1 MRKTCSDGGSP
12 SGTRPEDP
20 ASAREARQTAP
31 SWPNPARW
39 SLRRQGNDLR
49 ATAPTASGRYAD
61 SPGALRARVPSRAS
75 SRGSRSRRVVL
86 ILEHHLRS
94 CDELHVAR
102 RDAQAAAPAHSKKRR
117 YRMACRAND
126 VFARSSRP
134 MERLDPPRG
143 RTGAVSPPGRQRAQ
157 HLQRQPPRLRGSVDF
172 GAAPLAAERA
182 GRRRRGRGG
191 APGLRAALG
200 RPREAERP
208 RLGRSCAPRAPATA
222 PRRRPQSLLDRSKGA
237 VPRSVDLL
245 PRCSPPRPSLERE
258 LAALGEKVLTSSCAK
273 E

>member
-1 MRKTCSDGGSP
+1 MVDFEGPAAQPAGFVDAPVCGPAGR
-12 SGTRPEDP
+12 TRRLRSRPVKP
-20 ASAREARQTAP
+20 PQAGRSLRHRH
-31 SWPNPARW
+31 
-39 SLRRQGNDLR
+39 LRRQAADLR
-49 ATAPTASGRYAD
+49 TTSQPRPRRQND
-61 SPGALRARVPSRAS
+61 SIGALGGRTPSLTTTQ
-75 SRGSRSRRVVL
+75 GSRSGWLAV
-86 ILEHHLRS
+86 ILERRLHS

-102 RDAQAAAPAHSKKRR
+102 RDAQAAAPAQSKKRR
-117 YRMACRAND
+117 HRMASCATD
-126 VFARSSRP
+126 VFARLP
-134 MERLDPPRG
+134 HLMERVGPLRG

-222 PRRRPQSLLDRSKGA
+222 PRRRPQS
-237 VPRSVDLL
+237 
-245 PRCSPPRPSLERE
+245 
-258 LAALGEKVLTSSCAK
+258 
-273 E
+273 

>member
-1 MRKTCSDGGSP
+1 MVDFEEAAVRKTCSDGGFP

-31 SWPNPARW
+31 SWPNPRP
-39 SLRRQGNDLR
+39 SGIRRQGNDLR

-61 SPGALRARVPSRAS
+61 SLGALKARAPSRTS
-75 SRGSRSRRVVL
+75 TQGSRSRRVVL
-86 ILEHHLRS
+86 ILERCLHS
-94 CDELHVAR
+94 CDELDAAR
-102 RDAQAAAPAHSKKRR
+102 RDAQVAAPAHSKKRR
-117 YRMACRAND
+117 NRMACRATD
-126 VFARSSRP
+126 VFARLPRP
-134 MERLDPPRG
+134 TERLDPLRG
-143 RTGAVSPPGRQRAQ
+143 RTGGVSPPGRRRAR
-157 HLQRQPPRLRGSVDF
+157 HLQREPPRLRGSVDF

-222 PRRRPQSLLDRSKGA
+222 PRRRPQSQAMRCARTCIVRSNRLSDRAGPYAGS
-237 VPRSVDLL
+237 
-245 PRCSPPRPSLERE
+245 
-258 LAALGEKVLTSSCAK
+258 
-273 E
+273 